1 MYEEFNFSTTSPTLT
16 VNCLSDGS
24 HPSRCAVILHCDFD
38 LHFPLVANNIGH
50 IFCVLI
56 GDFYVLSEEIAIQI
70 HWLFLS

>member
-1 MYEEFNFSTTSPTLT
+1 
-16 VNCLSDGS
+16 
-24 HPSRCAVILHCDFD
+24 VILHCDFD